1 MITVPRMANVLRR
14 VFEQEAP
21 SLARQMGVIQRQR
34 KVNGATLVL
43 LLVLGWL
50 HEPKAGPSALARFAG
65 TLGVTISKQ
74 GIEEHWTFKTADWLY
89 AVLLRAVHCLIS
101 AKGVA
106 IPLLQRFR
114 GVYIEDGSTIR
125 LPDGLER
132 YWRGCRG
139 GNGQATGTK
148 AGVKLTVRLE
158 LSEGTLS
165 GPLLQ
170 DGRRHESTSLLQQVP
185 LEKGALWIA
194 DLGYFAL
201 VRLAQLSKAGVYFL
215 MPLKDGVVTWRAGK
229 RVDILELLSS
239 QGPKEEQEYAI
250 ILGAGKQVPC
260 RLFARPATATQIKR
274 RHEAQDEYAR
284 KHGTQVT
291 QRQRDW
297 AEWTLVISTVP
308 ACLLSLG
315 EALVLL
321 RVRWQIELVWK
332 LWKMQGQVDQWQTQ
346 NLARI
351 LCELY
356 AKLLGVLLQHWLMLL
371 SCWDDPHRSTIGV
384 AEIVRDHVVVLAH
397 GFCHRLSLRQALRL
411 VCEAIQQAAGRSIAG
426 RAARPSTSR
435 LLLAFGDDG
444 LT

>member
-1 MITVPRMANVLRR
+1 MITVPRMASLLRR
-14 VFEQEAP
+14 VFEQDARA
-21 SLARQMGVIQRQR
+21 LAREMGVIKRER

-50 HEPKAGPSALARFAG
+50 HQPKAGSSALARFAG
-65 TLGVTISKQ
+65 SLGVTISKQ
-74 GIEEHWTFKTADWLY
+74 GIEEYWTYSTAEWLY
-89 AVLLRAVHCLIS
+89 AVLLRAVQCLIS
-101 AKGVA
+101 AKAVA
-106 IPLLQRFR
+106 IPLLQCFA
-114 GVYIEDGSTIR
+114 GVYIEDGSSIR

-139 GNGQATGTK
+139 GNGQADGTK
-148 AGVKLTVRLE
+148 AGVKLTLRLE
-158 LSEGTLS
+158 VSEGTLY

-170 DGRRHESTSLLQQVP
+170 DGRRHESQSLLQQLP
-185 LEKGALWIA
+185 LVKGALWIA

-215 MPLKDGVVTWRAGK
+215 MPLKDGVVTWLAGK
-229 RVDILELLSS
+229 RVDILEVL
-239 QGPKEEQEYAI
+239 QGHAEQEEQEYEI
-250 ILGAGKQVPC
+250 VLGAGKQVPC
-260 RLFARPATATQIKR
+260 RLLARRATPRQIKR

-284 KHGTQVT
+284 KHGSQVT

-297 AEWTLVISTVP
+297 AQWTLVISNVP
-308 ACLLSLG
+308 ASLLSLT

-332 LWKMQGQVDQWQTQ
+332 LWQMQGEVDEWQTA
-346 NLARI
+346 NLARL
-351 LCELY
+351 LCEVY

-384 AEIVRDHVVVLAH
+384 SEIVRDQVVILAH
-397 GFCHRLSLRQALRL
+397 VFAGSLSLRQALRL
-411 VCEAIQQAAGRSIAG
+411 LCEAIRQAAGRSIAG
-426 RAARPSTSR
+426 RSARPSTSR
-435 LLLAFGDDG
+435 LLLACDDG

>member
-1 MITVPRMANVLRR
+1 MITVPRMASLLRR
-14 VFEQEAP
+14 VCEEGARA
-21 SLARQMGVIQRQR
+21 LARRMGVTQRER
-34 KVNGATLVL
+34 KLNGTTLVL

-50 HEPKAGPSALARFAG
+50 HQPKAGPSALARFAG

-74 GIEEHWTFKTADWLY
+74 GIEDHWTYSTAEWLY
-89 AVLLRAVHCLIS
+89 EVLLRAVQCLIS
-101 AKGVA
+101 AKAVA
-106 IPLLQRFR
+106 LPLLQRFA

-125 LPDGLER
+125 IPDGLER

-139 GNGQATGTK
+139 GNRQAKGTK

-158 LSEGTLS
+158 LSEGTLY

-170 DGRRHESTSLLQQVP
+170 DGRRHESTSLLQQLPVV
-185 LEKGALWIA
+185 KGALWIA

-201 VRLAQLSKAGVYFL
+201 VRLTQLSKAGVYFL
-215 MPLKDGVVTWRAGK
+215 MPLKDGVVTWLAGK
-229 RVDILELLSS
+229 RVDILEVL
-239 QGPKEEQEYAI
+239 QAHAEQEEQEYAI

-260 RLFARPATATQIKR
+260 RLLARRATPVQIKR
-274 RHEAQDEYAR
+274 RHEAQEEYAR

-297 AEWTLVISTVP
+297 AEWTLVISNVP
-308 ACLLSLG
+308 ACLLSLA
-315 EALVLL
+315 EALVVL
-321 RVRWQIELVWK
+321 RVRWQVELVWK
-332 LWKMQGQVDQWQTQ
+332 LWKMQGQVDEWQTQ

-351 LCELY
+351 LCEVY

-384 AEIVRDHVVVLAH
+384 SEIVRDQVVILAH
-397 GFCHRLSLRQALRL
+397 GFAGSLSLRQALRL
-411 VCEAIQQAAGRSIAG
+411 LCDAIRQAAGRSIAG
-426 RAARPSTSR
+426 RSARPSTSR
-435 LLLAFGDDG
+435 LLLACDDG